1 MGGKEDVFLGL
12 IFIFQLVI
20 FMALKI
26 AASWLKKINNGW
38 QLTFHK
44 ECNLIDIHNDGDELP
59 LFQQGACS
67 LTIGGKWIDEGGG
80 LFPH

>member
-44 ECNLIDIHNDGDELP
+44 ECNLIDIHNDGDVLP
-59 LFQQGACS
+59 RFSTWCAL
-67 LTIGGKWIDEGGG
+67 ID
-80 LFPH
+80 H